1 MSKNKIAITLGIM
14 CMLLTMAIAIQIRT
28 TKSNSLTVGQTL
40 KENSLRDEVLKWKEK
55 YDNKYKE
62 LEIAKKQLE
71 KERQQ
76 STSSDETSIKKQEEL
91 KNINAYL
98 GLADVEGEGIIITVK
113 DNVTTSRIGTS
124 EDVVHDADLRELV
137 NELKN
142 AGAEAISVNDQRIT
156 PYTAINCIG
165 TVVQVNDERIGVPF
179 VIKAIG
185 NQERL
190 WGALTR
196 PGGYVEILESDGI
209 NIEIRKMNNVQIGK
223 YTGVLNY
230 KNIENA
236 K

>member
-1 MSKNKIAITLGIM
+1 MNKNKIAITLGIM
-14 CMLLTMAIAIQIRT
+14 CMLLTIAIAVQIRT
-28 TKSNSLTVGQTL
+28 TKNNSLTVGQTL

-62 LEIAKKQLE
+62 LEVAKKQLE

-76 STSSDETSIKKQEEL
+76 STSTDENSIKKQEEL
-91 KNINAYL
+91 KKINAYL
-98 GLADVEGEGIIITVK
+98 GLADVEGEGLIITVK
-113 DNVTTSRIGTS
+113 DNTSTSKMGTA
-124 EDVVHDADLRELV
+124 EDVAHDGDIRELV

-165 TVVQVNDERIGVPF
+165 TVVLVNDERIGVPF

-196 PGGYVEILESDGI
+196 PGGFVEILKSWGI
-209 NIEIRKMNNVQIGK
+209 NVDIKKVNNVQIGK

-230 KNIENA
+230 KTMENT